1 VTDSVDPEQF
11 VREFLEAFLES
22 ELLDGALTTPEY
34 HEQVSEIRRAEW
46 TGFCRDL
53 FALTP
58 KAVEGPLGPCRLFY
72 LREADG
78 SQFPFLQ
85 MLKKDA
91 APERRRLSCF
101 VGHRFLK
108 GIERSL
114 RFNLVHM
121 LEPHG
126 VTLRWSGYDL
136 SSRDIFRGIVDGIRE
151 SDLCIFDNL
160 GTLNRPNVYIE
171 IGIAH
176 ALGKP
181 MLVCEYVGRKRR
193 VLDTGSVPSDLQGLF
208 RIQYRTYEDLC
219 RQLYFGLPAFLH
231 SNALR

>member
-1 VTDSVDPEQF
+1 MTSSIDSEEF
-11 VREFLEAFLES
+11 VREFVEGFLEGQ
-22 ELLDGALTTPEY
+22 LLNGILSTPDY
-34 HEQVSEIRRAEW
+34 YDRVAGIRRAEL
-46 TGFCRDL
+46 TTFCQDL
-53 FALTP
+53 FAHSP
-58 KAVEGPLGPCRLFY
+58 AAVEGPLGPCRLFY

-91 APERRRLSCF
+91 APERRKLSCF

-126 VTLRWSGYDL
+126 VALRWSGYDL
-136 SSRDIFRGIVDGIRE
+136 SSRDLFRGIVDGIRE

-193 VLDTGSVPSDLQGLF
+193 ILDTGSVPSDLQGLF

>member
-1 VTDSVDPEQF
+1 VTDSVDPERF
-11 VREFLEAFLES
+11 VREFVEAFLES
-22 ELLDGALTTPEY
+22 QLLDGFLSTPEY
-34 HEQVSEIRRAEW
+34 HDQLAEIRRAKLAE
-46 TGFCRDL
+46 FCRDL
-53 FALTP
+53 FAHTP
-58 KAVEGPLGPCRLFY
+58 AAIEGPFGPCRVVY
-72 LREADG
+72 LREAEG

-85 MLKKDA
+85 MLKKKP
-91 APERRRLSCF
+91 APETRRLSCF

-114 RFNLVHM
+114 RFNLVHL
-121 LEPHG
+121 LEPYSI
-126 VTLRWSGYDL
+126 VLRWSGYDL

-151 SDLCIFDNL
+151 ADLCIFDNL

-193 VLDTGSVPSDLQGLF
+193 ILDTGSVPSDLHGLF
-208 RIQYRTYEDLC
+208 RIQYRSYEDLC
-219 RQLYFGLPAFLH
+219 RQLYFGLPTFLH
-231 SNALR
+231 SNGLR